1 MTMTQPEE
9 KKKRK
14 MGRPKIPLVFIADD
28 SLPAKE
34 INFEQIRYWCDIG
47 ATQEEIAGAFY
58 VSADTLSRRIKEK
71 FNMTFAEF
79 KEKTSGAAK
88 IKLRQNQ
95 FSLSQKNASMAIW
108 LGKIWLGQQDPDKVI
123 AQQIGEKMLE
133 GILDWSRDPTS
144 QEPQPPKEIEQYL
157 ESESSSD

>member
-1 MTMTQPEE
+1 MTQSEV
-9 KKKRK
+9 KKKK
-14 MGRPKIPLVFIADD
+14 KLGRPKIPLVFTPDD
-28 SLPAKE
+28 RLPAKE
-34 INFEQIRYWCDIG
+34 INYDQVRYWADIG

-58 VSADTLSRRIKEK
+58 MSVDTLNRRIKEH
-71 FNMTFAEF
+71 FGMTFAEF
-79 KEKTSGAAK
+79 KEKTAGSAK

-95 FSLSQKNASMAIW
+95 FSLSQKNATMAIW

-144 QEPQPPKEIEQYL
+144 QEPQPPKEIE
-157 ESESSSD
+157 EIVSE